1 MEPVRHTIAEKITY
15 EWKEALLHRMAY
27 TSENERYKERAHKT
41 LSEPPYYMRRKGF
54 VKNGKVDLTHPMIRA
69 VLLELKESGKIP
81 PDFVK
86 ESPEDKK

>member
-1 MEPVRHTIAEKITY
+1 MEQAIKPDNTKIY
-15 EWKEALLHRMAY
+15 QLIKECSLKF
-27 TSENERYKERAHKT
+27 RY
-41 LSEPPYYMRRKGF
+41 SDFSFSQCFFNYMRRKGF